1 MLDDATSM
9 RLGVR
14 AGAAGTLLIRRT
26 EHVTGRCVEY
36 GRDIYRADRVAFE
49 VCESIGSLFSV

>member
-1 MLDDATSM
+1 MEKIAYIAI
-9 RLGVR
+9 

-26 EHVTGRCVEY
+26 EDVTGRCVEY